1 MAETPTP
8 SMLQVFNDHFDRAA
22 RYLKAPADLLEYIR
36 ACHSLYSLRFPV
48 RIRGE
53 VKMFHAYR
61 AEHSHHRTPTKGGIR
76 YALDVDLDEVAALA
90 ALMTLKC
97 AIVNVPFGG
106 AKGAIA
112 LDPRAYQPEELER
125 ITRRYTTELVR
136 KNFIG
141 PAVDVPAPDMGT
153 GEREMAWIADTYIML
168 NPSELNSLAC
178 VTGKPVG
185 QGGIRGRAEAT
196 GRGVQYALRE
206 FFRHADLV
214 QATGLTGDLAGK
226 RIAVQGFGN
235 VGSYFARLVQAEDGV
250 LIVALAER
258 DGTIYA
264 PEGLDVQAV
273 AQWREAT
280 GSIKNFPDATTINEA
295 TACLELDCD
304 ILVPAAL
311 QNQITASNAARIKAP
326 LIVEG
331 ANGPTTSEG
340 DAILRER
347 GIVVI
352 PDIYAN
358 AGGVTV
364 SYFEWVKNL
373 SHMRFGLMEKRIGIR
388 TQRQMITGIESIT
401 GRPFPAPLRDEMLHG
416 VDELALVNSGLEES
430 MVESFQDIIEIFHQ
444 SQTPDLRTAAFVCG
458 LHKVVLAYQE
468 LGIWP

>member
-1 MAETPTP
+1 MPATQTP
-8 SMLQVFNDHFDRAA
+8 SMLQVFNEHFERATH
-22 RYLKAPADLLEYIR
+22 YIKAPTDLLEYIR
-36 ACHSLYSLRFPV
+36 ACHSMYSMEFPV
-48 RIRGE
+48 RIRGDIQI
-53 VKMFHAYR
+53 FRAYR

-76 YALDVDLDEVAALA
+76 FAPHVDLDEVAALA

-112 LDPRAYQPEELER
+112 LDPRAYSVEELER

-153 GEREMAWIADTYIML
+153 GEREMAWMADTYIML
-168 NPSELNSLAC
+168 HPNELNSMAC
-178 VTGKPVG
+178 VTGKPVA
-185 QGGIRGRAEAT
+185 QGGIHGRIEAT

-214 QATGLTGDLAGK
+214 QASGLQGGLAGQ
-226 RIAVQGFGN
+226 RVSVQGFGN
-235 VGSYFARLVQAEDGV
+235 VGSHFARLAQAEDGV
-250 LIVALAER
+250 VIVGIGEY
-258 DGTIYA
+258 GGSIYA
-264 PEGLDVQAV
+264 PQGLNVPEVLHWRDV
-273 AQWREAT
+273 T
-280 GSIKNFPDATTINEA
+280 GSIKGFPEATTFEDPR
-295 TACLELDCD
+295 ACLEFACD

-311 QNQITASNAARIKAP
+311 QNQITGENAGRITAK
-326 LIVEG
+326 LIAEG

-340 DAILRER
+340 DAILRQR
-347 GIVVI
+347 GITVI

-373 SHMRFGLMEKRIGIR
+373 SHMRFGLMEKRIGIH
-388 TQRQMITGIESIT
+388 TQRQMITGIEAVT
-401 GRPFPAPLRDEMLHG
+401 DEVFPTAIRHEMLQG
-416 VDELALVNSGLEES
+416 IDELTLVNSGLEET
-430 MVESFQDIIEIFHQ
+430 MVESFQDIIEIMHRN
-444 SQTPDLRTAAFVCG
+444 QTPDLRTAAFVCG
-458 LHKVVLAYQE
+458 LHKVVLAYQD

>member
-1 MAETPTP
+1 MTETHTS
-8 SMLQVFNDHFDRAA
+8 SMLEVFNDNFDRAA

-36 ACHSLYSLRFPV
+36 ACHSMYSIKFPV

-53 VKMFHAYR
+53 VQIFRAYR
-61 AEHSHHRTPTKGGIR
+61 AEHSHHRIPTKGGIR
-76 YALDVDLDEVAALA
+76 FAPDVDLDEVAALA

-97 AIVNVPFGG
+97 AIVNIPFGG

-112 LDPRAYQPEELER
+112 LDPRNYDVEELER

-153 GEREMAWIADTYIML
+153 GEREMAWMADTYIML
-168 NPSELNSLAC
+168 NPNELNSMAC

-185 QGGIRGRAEAT
+185 QGGIHGRSEAT
-196 GRGVQYALRE
+196 GRGIQYALRE
-206 FFRHADLV
+206 FFRHPDLV
-214 QATGLTGDLAGK
+214 KATGLQGGLTGK

-235 VGSYFARLVQAEDGV
+235 VGNHFARLVQAEDGAMV
-250 LIVALAER
+250 VGLAER

-273 AQWREAT
+273 LHWRETT
-280 GSIKNFPDATTINEA
+280 GSIKHFPDATTLDNA
-295 TACLELDCD
+295 KACLELDCD

-311 QNQITASNAARIKAP
+311 QNQITAQNAGRIKAP
-326 LIVEG
+326 LLVEG
-331 ANGPTTSEG
+331 ANSPTTSAG

-347 GIVVI
+347 GKVII

-388 TQRQMITGIESIT
+388 KQRQMMTGIEAMT
-401 GRPFPAPLRDEMLHG
+401 DRTFPAPIRDEMLHG
-416 VDELALVNSGLEES
+416 VDEIALVNSGLEES
-430 MVESFQDIIEIFHQ
+430 MVESFQNIVEIMHQ
-444 SQTPDLRTAAFVCG
+444 NQTPDLRTAAFVCG
-458 LHKVVLAYQE
+458 LHRVITAYQE

>member
-1 MAETPTP
+1 MAEAHAP
-8 SMLQVFNDHFDRAA
+8 SMLQVFNEHFDRAA
-22 RYLKAPADLLEYIR
+22 RYVKAPADLVEYIR
-36 ACHSLYSLRFPV
+36 ACHSLYSIKFPV
-48 RIRGE
+48 RIRGA
-53 VKMFHAYR
+53 VHIFHAYR

-76 YALDVDLDEVAALA
+76 YAPDVDLDEVAALA

-97 AIVNVPFGG
+97 AIVNLPFGG

-112 LDPRAYQPEELER
+112 LDPKAYQPEELER

-168 NPSELNSLAC
+168 NPSELNSMAC
-178 VTGKPVG
+178 VTGKPVA
-185 QGGIRGRAEAT
+185 QGGIHGRTEAT

-206 FFRHADLV
+206 FFRHPDLL
-214 QATGLTGDLAGK
+214 QATGFSGDLAGK

-235 VGSYFARLVQAEDGV
+235 VGSYFARLVQAEDGAR
-250 LIVALAER
+250 IVGLSER

-273 AQWREAT
+273 LQWREAT
-280 GSIKNFPDATTINEA
+280 GSIKDFPDATTINDA
-295 TACLELDCD
+295 KACLELDCD

-311 QNQITASNAARIKAP
+311 QNQITGENAGRIKAR
-326 LIVEG
+326 LIAEG
-331 ANGPTTSEG
+331 ANGPTTSAG
-340 DAILRER
+340 DTILRER

-373 SHMRFGLMEKRIGIR
+373 SHIRFGLMEKRLDLR
-388 TQRQMITGIESIT
+388 NKRQMISGIET
-401 GRPFPAPLRDEMLHG
+401 LTNRAFPAPLRDEMLHG
-416 VDELALVNSGLEES
+416 IDELQLVNSGLEES
-430 MVESFQDIIEIFHQ
+430 MVDSFQEIVEIFRQNH
-444 SQTPDLRTAAFVCG
+444 TPDLRTAAFVCG
-458 LHKVVLAYQE
+458 LHKVAVAYQE

>member
-1 MAETPTP
+1 MAETRTP

-22 RYLKAPADLLEYIR
+22 RYVKAPADLLEYIR
-36 ACHSLYSLRFPV
+36 ACHSVYSIKFPV
-48 RIRGE
+48 RLRGE
-53 VKMFHAYR
+53 VKIFHAYR

-76 YALDVDLDEVAALA
+76 FAPDVDLDEVAALA

-112 LDPRAYQPEELER
+112 LDPRAYEVEELER

-153 GEREMAWIADTYIML
+153 GEREMAWMADTYIML
-168 NPSELNSLAC
+168 HPNELNSMAC

-206 FFRHADLV
+206 FFRHPDLV
-214 QATGLTGDLAGK
+214 KAAGLSGDLAGK

-235 VGSYFARLVQAEDGV
+235 VGSHFARLVQADDSAV
-250 LIVALAER
+250 IVALAER

-264 PEGLDVQAV
+264 PDGLDVKAV
-273 AQWREAT
+273 LQWRETT
-280 GSIKNFPDATTINEA
+280 GSIKNFPDATTINDA
-295 TACLELDCD
+295 RACLELDCD

-311 QNQITASNAARIKAP
+311 QNQITADNAARIKAP

-331 ANGPTTSEG
+331 ANGPTTSEA
-340 DAILRER
+340 DTILRER
-347 GIVVI
+347 GKVII

-373 SHMRFGLMEKRIGIR
+373 SHIRFGLMEKRIGIR
-388 TQRQMITGIESIT
+388 TQRQMITGIET
-401 GRPFPAPLRDEMLHG
+401 LTDRAFPIPIRDEMLHG
-416 VDELALVNSGLEES
+416 VDEIALVNSGLEET
-430 MVESFQDIIEIFHQ
+430 MVESFREIVEIMYQH
-444 SQTPDLRTAAFVCG
+444 QTPDLRTAAFVCG
-458 LHKVVLAYQE
+458 LHKVVVAYQA

>member
-1 MAETPTP
+1 MAETRTP
-8 SMLQVFNDHFDRAA
+8 SMLQVFNEHFNRAA
-22 RYLKAPADLLEYIR
+22 RYVKAPADLLEYIR
-36 ACHSLYSLRFPV
+36 ACHSMYSIKFPV

-53 VKMFHAYR
+53 VQIFHAYR
-61 AEHSHHRTPTKGGIR
+61 AEHSHHRIPTKGGIR
-76 YALDVDLDEVAALA
+76 FAPDVDLDEVAGLA

-97 AIVNVPFGG
+97 AIVNLPFGG

-112 LDPRAYQPEELER
+112 LDPRAYEVDELER

-153 GEREMAWIADTYIML
+153 SEREMAWIADTYIML
-168 NPSELNSLAC
+168 HPNELNSMAC

-206 FFRHADLV
+206 FFRHPELV
-214 QATGLTGDLAGK
+214 KAAGLQGDLAGK
-226 RIAVQGFGN
+226 RIVVQGFGN
-235 VGSYFARLVQAEDGV
+235 VGSHFARLVHAEDGA
-250 LIVALAER
+250 LIVGLAER

-264 PEGLDVQAV
+264 PEGLDIQAV
-273 AQWREAT
+273 LQWREAT
-280 GSIKNFPDATTINEA
+280 GSLKGFPDATTLDDA
-295 TACLELDCD
+295 RACLELDCD

-311 QNQITASNAARIKAP
+311 QNQITAENARRIKAS
-326 LIVEG
+326 LIAEG
-331 ANGPTTSEG
+331 ANGPTTSAG

-347 GIVVI
+347 GKVII

-373 SHMRFGLMEKRIGIR
+373 SHIRFGLMEKRIGIR
-388 TQRQMITGIESIT
+388 TQRQMITGIEAVT
-401 GRPFPAPLRDEMLHG
+401 DRAFPAPIRDEMLHG

-430 MVESFQDIIEIFHQ
+430 MVGSFQEIVECMHQ
-444 SQTPDLRTAAFVCG
+444 NQTPDLRTAALVCG
-458 LHKVVLAYQE
+458 LHKVVIAYQE

>member
-1 MAETPTP
+1 MTETRTP
-8 SMLQVFNDHFDRAA
+8 SMLQVFNDNFDRAA
-22 RYLKAPADLLEYIR
+22 RYLQAPADLLEYIR
-36 ACHSLYSLRFPV
+36 ACHSMYSIKFPV

-53 VKMFHAYR
+53 VKIFHAYR

-76 YALDVDLDEVAALA
+76 FAPDVDLDEVAGLA

-112 LDPRAYQPEELER
+112 LDPRAYEVEELER

-153 GEREMAWIADTYIML
+153 GEREMAWMADTYIML

-185 QGGIRGRAEAT
+185 QGGIRGRTEAT

-206 FFRHADLV
+206 FFRHPELV
-214 QATGLTGDLAGK
+214 NATGLHGDLTGK

-235 VGSYFARLVQAEDGV
+235 VGSHFARLVQAEDGV
-250 LIVALAER
+250 VIVGLAER

-264 PEGLDVQAV
+264 PKGLDVQAV
-273 AQWREAT
+273 LQWRET
-280 GSIKNFPDATTINEA
+280 MGSIKHFPDATTLDDA
-295 TACLELDCD
+295 KACLELDCD

-311 QNQITASNAARIKAP
+311 QNQITAENAGRIKAP
-326 LIVEG
+326 LVAEA
-331 ANGPTTSEG
+331 ANGPTTSAG
-340 DAILRER
+340 DAILREQ
-347 GIVVI
+347 GKVII

-388 TQRQMITGIESIT
+388 TQRQMMSGIEAVT
-401 GRPFPAPLRDEMLHG
+401 DRAFPAPIREEMLHG
-416 VDELALVNSGLEES
+416 IDEIELVKSGLEES
-430 MVESFQDIIEIFHQ
+430 MVESFQEIVEIMHQ
-444 SQTPDLRTAAFVCG
+444 KQTPDLRTAAFVCG
-458 LHKVVLAYQE
+458 LHKVVVAYQA

>member
-1 MAETPTP
+1 MAETRTP
-8 SMLQVFNDHFDRAA
+8 SMLEVFNDNFNRAA
-22 RYLKAPADLLEYIR
+22 RYLKAPADLLKYIR
-36 ACHSLYSLRFPV
+36 TCQSIYSIKFPV
-48 RIRGE
+48 RLRGE
-53 VKMFHAYR
+53 VKIFHAYR
-61 AEHSHHRTPTKGGIR
+61 AEHSHHRVPTKGGIR
-76 YALDVDLDEVAALA
+76 FALDVNLDEVEALA

-112 LDPRAYQPEELER
+112 LDPRAYEVEELER
-125 ITRRYTTELVR
+125 ITRRYTVELVH

-168 NPSELNSLAC
+168 HPNELNSMAC

-185 QGGIRGRAEAT
+185 QGGIRGRTEAT

-206 FFRHADLV
+206 FFRHPDLV
-214 QATGLTGDLAGK
+214 QATQLSGDLAGK

-235 VGSYFARLVQAEDGV
+235 VGSHFARLIQAEDGAM
-250 LIVALAER
+250 IVGLSER

-264 PEGLDVQAV
+264 PDGLDVKAV
-273 AQWREAT
+273 LQWRETT
-280 GSIKNFPDATTINEA
+280 GSIKNFPDATTLDNA
-295 TACLELDCD
+295 KACLELDCD

-311 QNQITASNAARIKAP
+311 QNQITPENARRIKAP
-326 LIVEG
+326 LIAEA
-331 ANGPTTSEG
+331 ANGPTTSEA
-340 DAILRER
+340 DAILRAC
-347 GIVVI
+347 GKVI
-352 PDIYAN
+352 LPDIYAN

-388 TQRQMITGIESIT
+388 NQRQMITGIET
-401 GRPFPAPLRDEMLHG
+401 VTDRAFPMPIREEMLHG
-416 VDELALVNSGLEES
+416 VDEIELVNSGLEET
-430 MVESFQDIIEIFHQ
+430 MVESFQEIVEIMHQ
-444 SQTPDLRTAAFVCG
+444 NQTPDLRTAAFVCG
-458 LHKVVLAYQE
+458 LHKVVVAYQA

>member
-1 MAETPTP
+1 MTETHTS
-8 SMLQVFNDHFDRAA
+8 SMLEVFNDNFDRAA

-36 ACHSLYSLRFPV
+36 ACHSMYSIKFPV

-53 VKMFHAYR
+53 VQIFRAYR
-61 AEHSHHRTPTKGGIR
+61 AEHSHHRIPTKGGIR
-76 YALDVDLDEVAALA
+76 FAPDVDLDEVAALA

-97 AIVNVPFGG
+97 AIVNIPFGG

-112 LDPRAYQPEELER
+112 LDPRHYDVEELER

-153 GEREMAWIADTYIML
+153 GEREMAWMADTYIML
-168 NPSELNSLAC
+168 NPNELNSMAC

-185 QGGIRGRAEAT
+185 QGGIHGRSEAT
-196 GRGVQYALRE
+196 GRGIQYALRE
-206 FFRHADLV
+206 FFRHPELV
-214 QATGLTGDLAGK
+214 KAAGLQGGLTGK

-235 VGSYFARLVQAEDGV
+235 VGSHFARLVHAEDGAI
-250 LIVALAER
+250 IVGLAER

-273 AQWREAT
+273 LQWRETT
-280 GSIKNFPDATTINEA
+280 GSIKHFPDATTLDDA
-295 TACLELDCD
+295 KTCLELDCD

-311 QNQITASNAARIKAP
+311 QNQITAENAGRIKAP
-326 LIVEG
+326 LLVEG
-331 ANGPTTSEG
+331 ANSPTTSAG

-347 GIVVI
+347 GKVII

-388 TQRQMITGIESIT
+388 KQRQMITGIEAVT
-401 GRPFPAPLRDEMLHG
+401 ERTFPAPIRDEMLHG
-416 VDELALVNSGLEES
+416 IDEIALVNSGLEES
-430 MVESFQDIIEIFHQ
+430 MVESFQNIVEIMHQ
-444 SQTPDLRTAAFVCG
+444 NQTPDLRTAAFVCG
-458 LHKVVLAYQE
+458 LHRVITAYQE

>member
-1 MAETPTP
+1 MAETRTP

-22 RYLKAPADLLEYIR
+22 RYVKAPADLLEYIR
-36 ACHSLYSLRFPV
+36 ACHSLYSIKFPV
-48 RIRGE
+48 RLRGE
-53 VKMFHAYR
+53 VKIFHAYR
-61 AEHSHHRTPTKGGIR
+61 AEHSHHRVPTKGGIR
-76 YALDVDLDEVAALA
+76 FAPDVNLDEVAALA

-97 AIVNVPFGG
+97 AIVDLPFGG

-112 LDPRAYQPEELER
+112 LDPKAYEPEELER

-153 GEREMAWIADTYIML
+153 GEREMAWIADTYSML
-168 NPSELNSLAC
+168 HPNELNSLAC

-185 QGGIRGRAEAT
+185 QGGIHGRTEAT

-206 FFRHADLV
+206 FFRHPELV
-214 QATGLTGDLAGK
+214 RATGLSGDLAGK

-235 VGSYFARLVQAEDGV
+235 VGSHFARLVQADDGAV
-250 LIVALAER
+250 IVALSER

-264 PEGLDVQAV
+264 PDGLDVQAV
-273 AQWREAT
+273 LHWRETT
-280 GSIKNFPDATTINEA
+280 GSIKNFPDALTINDPR
-295 TACLELDCD
+295 ACLEVDCD

-311 QNQITASNAARIKAP
+311 QNQITGDNAGRIKAP
-326 LIVEG
+326 LIAEG
-331 ANGPTTSEG
+331 ANGPTTSEA

-347 GIVVI
+347 GTVII

-388 TQRQMITGIESIT
+388 TQRQMITGIEAIT
-401 GRPFPAPLRDEMLHG
+401 ARAFPTAIRDEMLHG
-416 VDELALVNSGLEES
+416 IDELALVNSGLEET
-430 MVESFQDIIEIFHQ
+430 MIEGFRDIVEIMHHN
-444 SQTPDLRTAAFVCG
+444 QTPDLRTAAFVCG
-458 LHKVVLAYQE
+458 LQNVVVAYQE